1 MPAPDRPLFA
11 DLRASPLLATLLVV
25 GIALAFFVGLGN
37 VPLFDLDEGA
47 FSEATREM
55 LERGDYISTFLNG
68 EPRYD
73 KPVLIYWL
81 QAVSVLAFGVT
92 EFAFRLPSAICAT
105 VWVAI
110 VFLFVRRLRGTE
122 AGLLAAGLTATAAGV
137 TVIGRAAIADALLNM
152 LITAAITSAYLY
164 ITEKDARW
172 LRASF
177 IAIGFGLLAKGP
189 VAVLV
194 PLATTFI
201 YCALKRDL
209 KTWFRAV
216 FDWRGIALMLV
227 IAAPWYAAQ
236 YAKEGDA
243 FVRGFLMKHNVE
255 RFSAPMHG
263 FDGSLFFYV
272 PWLFGATLPHV
283 VPLLNALRGIP
294 RAWGDD
300 LQRFCLIWFGFV
312 FAFFSF
318 SGTKLPHYVFYGYTG
333 LFIVMA
339 LQVPRL
345 KSHALALLPA
355 TLVFAAL
362 AALPFGLEAAI
373 PGLRDAYY
381 REALTDIR
389 AQFGPAYY
397 ACTALLV
404 VGTIALMR
412 VTSIGLPAKL
422 LATGAGM
429 AAMFAVFILP
439 IAGEAQQ
446 APIKEAALLARANNW
461 HAVMYGLNT
470 PSYIVYRGELTPR
483 RDPVPG
489 DIALTKTKR
498 LVDIPHHEILYR
510 RHGIALVRVLPPP
523 ADAKRTTP

>member
-1 MPAPDRPLFA
+1 
-11 DLRASPLLATLLVV
+11 
-25 GIALAFFVGLGN
+25 
-37 VPLFDLDEGA
+37 
-47 FSEATREM
+47 
-55 LERGDYISTFLNG
+55 
-68 EPRYD
+68 
-73 KPVLIYWL
+73 
-81 QAVSVLAFGVT
+81 
-92 EFAFRLPSAICAT
+92 
-105 VWVAI
+105 
-110 VFLFVRRLRGTE
+110 
-122 AGLLAAGLTATAAGV
+122 
-137 TVIGRAAIADALLNM
+137 
-152 LITAAITSAYLY
+152 
-164 ITEKDARW
+164 
-172 LRASF
+172 
-177 IAIGFGLLAKGP
+177 
-189 VAVLV
+189 
-194 PLATTFI
+194 
-201 YCALKRDL
+201 
-209 KTWFRAV
+209 
-216 FDWRGIALMLV
+216 
-227 IAAPWYAAQ
+227 
-236 YAKEGDA
+236 
-243 FVRGFLMKHNVE
+243 
-255 RFSAPMHG
+255 MHG

-294 RAWGDD
+294 RAWADD